1 MSNTIRLFK
10 WVLLLNLFWVVSCS
24 VQMDTKVGAIKRL
37 NPTPESG
44 EGGDIQSLAE
54 ASSVEQVKILNQKQ
68 IVESLVNTLEIA
80 PNSRP
85 TLMAEWERV
94 KSQLSINGTGN
105 EYSTAVLSASTRLV
119 AQACN
124 LVPVNTQ
131 GLPPA
136 PVAGTQPSSQMVQ
149 QIANFFSNRFLNRQL
164 GESEMGDLT
173 SLVSEVYNSTISD
186 AAKFRMLNDMICTV
200 IGTSSE
206 AQVL

>member
-1 MSNTIRLFK
+1 MNRLIK
-10 WVLLLNLFWVVSCS
+10 YLLLGNILLWGVSCS
-24 VQMDTKVGAIKRL
+24 VQMDTKVGSVKRV
-37 NPTPESG
+37 NPSPESAG
-44 EGGDIQSLAE
+44 EGNIGSGAE
-54 ASSVEQVKILNQKQ
+54 AASVEQVKILNQKQ

-80 PNSRP
+80 PNSRV
-85 TLMAEWERV
+85 TLMNEWDRV

-124 LVPVNTQ
+124 LVPVTTQ

-136 PVAGTQPSSQMVQ
+136 PSAGTQPSPQMVQ
-149 QIANFFSNRFLNRQL
+149 QIGNFFSMRFLNRQL
-164 GESEMGDLT
+164 AESEWSDLVP
-173 SLVSEVYNSTISD
+173 LVSEVYNSTISD
-186 AAKFRMLNDMICTV
+186 GAKFRMLNDMICTV